1 MLRLE
6 LRVARGIGNS
16 DNPTSVPKPQR
27 TKTSFLCLVFFTTSY
42 YYYTSVEHSRGQ
54 NGTGFWRLGAR
65 LRRDLQKPVEQLK
78 QHEQTVFDKQSAP
91 VDLGSADRET

>member
-1 MLRLE
+1 LCVRKLAQRGRKPLMHGEKCGFTECGFVAVRDDALVDSARVKSVSNRGMLRLE

-42 YYYTSVEHSRGQ
+42 YYYTSV
-54 NGTGFWRLGAR
+54 
-65 LRRDLQKPVEQLK
+65 
-78 QHEQTVFDKQSAP
+78 
-91 VDLGSADRET
+91 